1 MIKNYNYTSKNG
13 YELEVTIGKF
23 AEQAN
28 GACYIKSGD
37 TSLLVTAVASEK
49 PRDGI
54 DFFPLICDFQ
64 EKLYAVGKIPGGFLR
79 REGKASDGATLI
91 ARQMDRPLRPLF
103 PENYYNDVQ
112 VIATVLSMDHDHLP
126 DPLTTIGAS
135 IALGISDIPFDG
147 PVGACMV
154 GKVDGKLIVNP
165 KEEDRKK
172 SDLELTVAGK
182 KGAINMVEA
191 GANELDE
198 AEMLEAMLLALEE
211 IGDISDFIQ
220 TIIDDIGKEK
230 KEVEAHIESELDRLI
245 SENFEEE
252 IKNSIR
258 TTDKTEREDN
268 IFRIEEEAKEKFLEA
283 YPESEDEIHRR
294 IDDIMKKEVRRMI
307 SIDKI
312 RPDGLSLIHI

>member
-13 YELEVTIGKF
+13 YELGVTIGKF

-126 DPLTTIGAS
+126 DPVSYTHLTLPT
-135 IALGISDIPFDG
+135 
-147 PVGACMV
+147 
-154 GKVDGKLIVNP
+154 
-165 KEEDRKK
+165 
-172 SDLELTVAGK
+172 SDLV
-182 KGAINMVEA
+182 
-191 GANELDE
+191 
-198 AEMLEAMLLALEE
+198 
-211 IGDISDFIQ
+211 
-220 TIIDDIGKEK
+220 
-230 KEVEAHIESELDRLI
+230 
-245 SENFEEE
+245 
-252 IKNSIR
+252 
-258 TTDKTEREDN
+258 
-268 IFRIEEEAKEKFLEA
+268 
-283 YPESEDEIHRR
+283 
-294 IDDIMKKEVRRMI
+294 
-307 SIDKI
+307 
-312 RPDGLSLIHI
+312 

>member
-1 MIKNYNYTSKNG
+1 
-13 YELEVTIGKF
+13 
-23 AEQAN
+23 
-28 GACYIKSGD
+28 
-37 TSLLVTAVASEK
+37 
-49 PRDGI
+49 
-54 DFFPLICDFQ
+54 
-64 EKLYAVGKIPGGFLR
+64 
-79 REGKASDGATLI
+79 
-91 ARQMDRPLRPLF
+91 MDRPLRPLF

-198 AEMLEAMLLALEE
+198 AEMLEAMLLALDE

-230 KEVEAHIESELDRLI
+230 KEVEAHIESELYRLI

-258 TTDKTEREDN
+258 TTAVSYTHLTLPTT
-268 IFRIEEEAKEKFLEA
+268 F
-283 YPESEDEIHRR
+283 
-294 IDDIMKKEVRRMI
+294 
-307 SIDKI
+307 
-312 RPDGLSLIHI
+312 